1 MTMSITAGSGLQH
14 ARMGIGLLE
23 FSHQAFGLIQDTS
36 FHDSGYAARVPNIL
50 ERVSVQ
56 YHHVSQLVAAIRSPR
71 TRMIPSVSGSPV
83 PSKIVAPVRA
93 RGAPLSAAAIV

>member
-1 MTMSITAGSGLQH
+1 MPITAGSGLQH
-14 ARMGIGLLE
+14 ARMGIGFLE
-23 FSHQAFGLIQDTS
+23 FAHQVFRLIQDAA

-71 TRMIPSVSGSPV
+71 TRMTPCVTGAPV
-83 PSKIVAPVRA
+83 PSEIVAPVRA
-93 RGAPLSAAAIV
+93 RG